1 MLSLSKHGPTAGPT
15 LRQAQGDNVDGLN
28 VTAWRRGA
36 VLAAVAFAFV
46 ASAATVAPARA
57 QAVSPLDFGTEFLG
71 DVRLGVALA
80 TTAELADAPELL
92 ARPSS
97 QRFVDD
103 ALARVLVETADPAVR
118 AAAGRYRDDLRA
130 APGAPFDRTRADA
143 DAVAFTRDV
152 LHALP
157 APRDR
162 LCVAGILA
170 EQTAYNARVLRSA
183 ADDAQLRKALGATS
197 AADSLVSGLGAAR
210 ARLAA
215 LPAERWSEIAD
226 AAGGI
231 VASMLGPLTTPPF
244 PPSDG
249 VWAVLLRSRPTEA
262 AAIRHGTPHLWLEI
276 VRFDGTRRTIGGY
289 SGSGD
294 WALDSRALTCDFD
307 KEGERASEGAVPVA
321 PPPGTTLA
329 QLAKTLTERCTAA
342 AKSPPPYRAREA
354 SDARFIVDLL
364 LAAGVDAASVLHV
377 K

>member
-1 MLSLSKHGPTAGPT
+1 
-15 LRQAQGDNVDGLN
+15 
-28 VTAWRRGA
+28 VTRTRIAA
-36 VLAAVAFAFV
+36 LAAIAFAAASSVLA
-46 ASAATVAPARA
+46 VAPARA
-57 QAVSPLDFGTEFLG
+57 QAVSPIDFGTEFLG

-80 TTAELADAPELL
+80 TTAELADTPELL

-103 ALARVLVETADPAVR
+103 TLARALGETSDPALR

-130 APGAPFDRTRADA
+130 TPGAPFDRARADA
-143 DAVAFTRDV
+143 DAATFARDV

-162 LCVAGILA
+162 LCAAGILA
-170 EQTAYNARVLRSA
+170 EQTAYDARVLRSP

-197 AADSLVSGLGAAR
+197 AADAVVSGLGAAR
-210 ARLAA
+210 ARLVA
-215 LPAERWSEIAD
+215 LPAGHWSEIAD
-226 AAGGI
+226 VADGI

-244 PPSDG
+244 PPGDG

-289 SGSGD
+289 PGSGD
-294 WALDSRALTCDFD
+294 YALDSRALTCEFD
-307 KEGERASEGAVPVA
+307 READPASEGAIPIA

-329 QLAKTLTERCTAA
+329 QLAKTLAERCTAA
-342 AKSPPPYRAREA
+342 AKAPPPYRARAA

-364 LAAGVDAASVLHV
+364 LDAGVDAASVLRV